1 MAFKKENFEY
11 NDNFENFSE
20 KKDIYSSSDKKIN
33 KRSHIN
39 YKKIRKRKII
49 FSFAIIISI
58 VLGLAGSALIYAYKM
73 LDSLN
78 YNPIEN
84 SSSDFVSSSAQ
95 DPMILN
101 VALFGVDKHDET
113 DIRSRSDSILILSLD
128 SRHKKI
134 KLTSLMRDMWVN
146 IPGYKDNRI
155 NTAIALG
162 GEPLAIK
169 TIEHNFGIKIDR
181 YCTVDFEGFKDI
193 IDIIG
198 GLDINITAKEAH
210 HINRLLVELDDA
222 FVKGGLTPFK
232 SPLLKEV
239 DGVQHL
245 NGAQSLQYARSR
257 KVPTAEG
264 LHDDYART
272 FRQRKVISLVVDKF
286 KSSSL
291 PQIISIIEKVGPYIN
306 TNLKKNEIIT
316 LGKNVLKYLKYELTE
331 FRLPQ
336 EGNFE
341 GKNINGAS
349 VLVISDLNK
358 ARYELAKYIYEEGVK
373 ESVSVKTTP
382 SAQNSNTSTAKTISS
397 STSNNTTSQQN
408 SNNSTDSST
417 TETKKSTTENNNI
430 KKSQTDANNKK
441 TTTAETSQKTTSQN
455 IKSSDST
462 TTSTSKNKS
471 VESTPA
477 TANSKNRSVETN
489 STTKTQDNSST
500 KKESSSSQN
509 DSSKESAT
517 KKVEVNKKQV
527 T

>member
-1 MAFKKENFEY
+1 MSFNRKKSDY
-11 NDNFENFSE
+11 NDNFEASSE
-20 KKDIYSSSDKKIN
+20 RKNIYSNSDHKVNKHSLIYDKKL
-33 KRSHIN
+33 K
-39 YKKIRKRKII
+39 KRKII
-49 FSFAIIISI
+49 FSFAIVLSLII
-58 VLGLAGSALIYAYKM
+58 GLIGGTLIYAYKM
-73 LDSLN
+73 LDNLN
-78 YNPIEN
+78 YQPIKKSET
-84 SSSDFVSSSAQ
+84 SSEEYVTGSAQ

-162 GEPLAIK
+162 GEPLAIN

-181 YCTVDFEGFKDI
+181 FCTVDFEGFKDI

-198 GLDINITAKEAH
+198 GLDIEITAKEAH
-210 HINRLLVELDDA
+210 HINRLLIELDDA
-222 FVKGGLTPFK
+222 LVKGGLTPFK
-232 SPLLKEV
+232 SPLLKEA

-264 LHDDYART
+264 YHDDYART
-272 FRQRKVISLVVDKF
+272 FRQRKVISLVLDKF

-291 PQIISIIEKVGPYIN
+291 PQIINIIEKVGPYIN

-316 LGKNVLKYLKYELTE
+316 LAKNSLKYLKYELTE

-349 VLVISDLNK
+349 VLVITDLNK
-358 ARYELAKYIYEEGVK
+358 ARYDLAKYIYED
-373 ESVSVKTTP
+373 SVANNSYSENYSNKK
-382 SAQNSNTSTAKTISS
+382 SQNQNSQNAQKNNSTNKKANSNT
-397 STSNNTTSQQN
+397 N
-408 SNNSTDSST
+408 
-417 TETKKSTTENNNI
+417 
-430 KKSQTDANNKK
+430 
-441 TTTAETSQKTTSQN
+441 
-455 IKSSDST
+455 
-462 TTSTSKNKS
+462 
-471 VESTPA
+471 
-477 TANSKNRSVETN
+477 
-489 STTKTQDNSST
+489 
-500 KKESSSSQN
+500 
-509 DSSKESAT
+509 
-517 KKVEVNKKQV
+517 
-527 T
+527 